1 MALHITGDADADAL
15 LDRDP
20 LALLLAMLLD
30 QQIPMEK
37 AFTGP
42 AVLARRLGTDPLDP
56 AAIAGMDPVAFA
68 AVMAGPPAV
77 HRYHTSMAGRV
88 QALAAHVVQRYGGDA
103 RAVWVGADTG
113 AELLARLMALPG
125 YGNQKARI
133 FTALL
138 GKQCGV
144 RPPGWE
150 QAAGDYALPGH
161 RSVADVV
168 DADSLIKVREV
179 KRAAKV
185 AARGARA

>member
-1 MALHITGDADADAL
+1 MFLAYTPEANELLADDPMALLIG
-15 LDRDP
+15 
-20 LALLLAMLLD
+20 MLLD

-56 AAIAGMDPVAFA
+56 SAIARMDPAAFA

-88 QALAAHVVQRYGGDA
+88 QALARYLVDHYDGDA
-103 RAVWVGADTG
+103 RAVWAGVASGAD
-113 AELLARLMALPG
+113 LVARVRALPG
-125 YGNQKARI
+125 YGDQKARI

-144 RPPGWE
+144 RPGGWAE
-150 QAAGDYALPGH
+150 AAGDYGLPGH

-168 DADSLIKVREV
+168 DSGSLLKVREV
-179 KRAAKV
+179 KRAAKA
-185 AARGARA
+185 AARAGSGRP